1 LVPDLESHL
10 PPGAALKAKEDQA
23 VAAPEAVL
31 ANLAAEL
38 VVAVRNVGV
47 AEGVEPVEVGVVVKK
62 NPQAH
67 PQHKRILIKKWI
79 LT

>member
-1 LVPDLESHL
+1 LDPDLESHL

-23 VAAPEAVL
+23 VAVIEAVL
-31 ANLAAEL
+31 ANLAVEL

-47 AEGVEPVEVGVVVKK
+47 AEGVEPVELGVAPKK
-62 NPQAH
+62 NRQAH